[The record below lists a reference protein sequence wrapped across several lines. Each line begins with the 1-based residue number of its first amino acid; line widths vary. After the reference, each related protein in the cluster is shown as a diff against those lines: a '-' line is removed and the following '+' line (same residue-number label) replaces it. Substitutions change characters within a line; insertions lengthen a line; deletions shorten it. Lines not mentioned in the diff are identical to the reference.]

1 MKFPKR
7 CPGPPGLPL
16 PQARASGSRQWK
28 RHSGTHHFKN
38 PAETL
43 PPLPPQSMISAAITA
58 LTERAGSSSQAI
70 AKYLGANFK
79 LPANF
84 PK

>member
-1 MKFPKR
+1 MLTL
-7 CPGPPGLPL
+7 LPCHL
-16 PQARASGSRQWK
+16 P
-28 RHSGTHHFKN
+28 
-38 PAETL
+38 
-43 PPLPPQSMISAAITA
+43 PPLPLQEMISAAITA
-58 LTERAGSSSQAI
+58 LKDRSGSSSVAI